1 MASIYDEI
9 KIAADLVREVMLH
22 GLSTKQED
30 ICRAQDIFGNSS
42 IEELASLAN
51 DNGRNDEYGNP
62 DPKGSWS
69 SGRKG
74 TQSTF
79 YSIVFSIWNWED
91 ATRFWNQHTNPDK
104 EMLVKTYGENAV
116 LKKQNESLTER
127 RNQLLQEV
135 EEAANKWQ
143 STYEQFREQEERALK
158 AEAEIV
164 QLKAKLY
171 DLMTK

>member
-1 MASIYDEI
+1 MESIYDEI
-9 KIAADLVREVMLH
+9 KTAADLVREVALH

-30 ICRAQDIFGNSS
+30 ICRAQDIFGNSAV
-42 IEELASLAN
+42 EELVRLAN
-51 DNGRNDEYGNP
+51 DNGRNDEHGNP

-69 SGRKG
+69 SGRRA
-74 TQSTF
+74 TQSIF
-79 YSIVFSIWNWED
+79 YSIAFAIWNWED
-91 ATRFWNQHTNPDK
+91 ATRFWNQYTNPDK
-104 EMLVKTYGENAV
+104 EMLVKTYEENAN
-116 LKKQNESLTER
+116 LKKQNETLTER
-127 RNQLLQEV
+127 RNQLSQEV

>member
-9 KIAADLVREVMLH
+9 KTATDLVREVMLH

-30 ICRAQDIFGNSS
+30 ICRAQDIFGRSS
-42 IEELASLAN
+42 IEELVSLAN
-51 DNGRNDEYGNP
+51 DNGMNDEYGNP

-69 SGRKG
+69 SVRKG
-74 TQSTF
+74 TRNTF
-79 YSIVFSIWNWED
+79 YSIAFSIWNWED

-104 EMLVKTYGENAV
+104 EMLSKTYEENAA
-116 LKKQNESLTER
+116 LKKQNATLAER
-127 RNQLLQEV
+127 RNQLLEEV
-135 EEAANKWQ
+135 KEAANKWQ
-143 STYEQFREQEERALK
+143 STYEQFREQEARAIK

-171 DLMTK
+171 DLMEK

>member
-1 MASIYDEI
+1 MSSIYDEI
-9 KIAADLVREVMLH
+9 KTAADLIREVALH

-30 ICRAQDIFGNSS
+30 ICRAQDIFGRSS
-42 IEELASLAN
+42 VEELVLLAN
-51 DNGRNDEYGNP
+51 DNGRNDEHGNP

-69 SGRKG
+69 SGRRG

-79 YSIVFSIWNWED
+79 YIIAFSIWNWED

-104 EMLVKTYGENAV
+104 EMLVKTYEENAA
-116 LKKQNESLTER
+116 LKKQNESLAER

-143 STYEQFREQEERALK
+143 ITYEQFREQEARALK
-158 AEAEIV
+158 AEDEIV